1 MTPPTLT
8 VDAPPEI
15 EAAPAPIADPDHD
28 LPAPSPLRALAADT
42 LVFARRRLQHIHQI
56 PEKLLSVTVMPLMFV
71 LLFAYVFGNAVVVE
85 GGSYREYIVAGVI
98 VQSIAFG
105 LTAPAMSIS
114 TDMIEGVSDRFQTV
128 PATRLAY
135 MLGNY
140 VAELAAMVLAVIVL
154 LGAGLIVGW
163 RPHTDL
169 FQFTQGILLLLLF
182 ASAMIWL
189 GLTIGLLVRSPDAV
203 MGLAFVIVFP
213 LTFISSSFVP
223 ASALP
228 EVLQHIAAWNPVT
241 VMVTAL
247 RALFGNPTGLVT
259 FPNWALDH
267 PVKGTVAGCL
277 AMLAVG
283 IPAALAVYHRRTLD

>member
-1 MTPPTLT
+1 MTAPTLT
-8 VDAPPEI
+8 VDAPPE
-15 EAAPAPIADPDHD
+15 APAPTIADPVHE
-28 LPAPSPLRALAADT
+28 LPAPSTLRALAADT

-140 VAELAAMVLAVIVL
+140 VAELAAMLLAVVVL
-154 LGAGLIVGW
+154 LGAGLLVGW

-169 FQFTQGILLLLLF
+169 YQFTQGILLLLLF

-228 EVLQHIAAWNPVT
+228 EVLQRIAAWNPVT

-247 RALFGNPTGLVT
+247 RALFGNPTGAVT
-259 FPNWALDH
+259 FPNWALQH
-267 PVKGTVAGCL
+267 PVKGTIAGCL
-277 AMLAVG
+277 VMLAVG